1 MGMCHTRA
9 PADAVIDLTVDTYT
23 LWGPVCDCED
33 GEDVRL
39 TVSYIEYDVNMA
51 KVAPPDSTE

>member
-1 MGMCHTRA
+1 M
-9 PADAVIDLTVDTYT
+9 DTYT

-51 KVAPPDSTE
+51 KVTPSDSTE